1 MIMRPLPR
9 AAKLCAAAA
18 SRRSSRSLRPSSA
31 SSASSSRLLVRA
43 CSSSSSS
50 NGSSDDAA
58 RPLNGL
64 AHPGD
69 DHSASTAAAAVSSA
83 VDRVSSSSSS
93 SSVESADAYEDV
105 DAEPRDFEFTAS
117 RLGLPAFD
125 EAEDEDTEDIREES
139 REDAT
144 AKAER
149 ILAILRHTMTELD
162 IGRVIHRISQYAT
175 TPRVTMQ
182 TRKQF
187 LKSLEARFGPEHT
200 REHELVVAFL
210 TGKDHVIDELRE
222 ESRRTMHELAG
233 APPSSSATTME
244 PSRDVVVPEI
254 MGLHPE
260 LVADPKF
267 IGVAFCYCRMACL
280 NSQKLVRPPL
290 GQHRHAKSSLLQ
302 VKHDFRRVLDSEG
315 LSHFAEMMGIKADV
329 AAAATGRDD
338 DDDEDASAAA
348 ADAEWDEFNLENDRI
363 DFRMLVAETQELIAL
378 LKHELSDETIAK
390 MLIAMLAS
398 LKTTKLH
405 RKIFQEMVCNIQA
418 ALPERS
424 HEPVLSQLVPFLS
437 GHQATYRD
445 FESEGASAALQ
456 HHRSRHEAIIRAL
469 LETRMRLGHI
479 LIHDLDQLDPLASL
493 SPKLAPDV
501 REKVLTAAYNI
512 VSVLSDREY
521 HVFFSRFLKHKLA
534 WRPSRATF
542 GQTFLEDVRKTL
554 GPRNA
559 AAIMPLFEEIFPHLS
574 VETLTICRVKLRH
587 SKKLLRERAA
597 LQAIDDRGR
606 EHLETSWRPDRSVF
620 YRNLPHGV
628 TEKHLRAAL
637 DHIGRVKRFV
647 FFSHPVNGAPDH
659 DKWGRH
665 EEEDDQEDEGDAGE
679 SHDSDADEEAA
690 DAEDDSEAAKL
701 TGSSSGGAS
710 KRSVAKELKTP
721 RRKTHVIASDKK
733 TTYNV
738 LVEFE
743 TEHGRD
749 RALQRAL
756 QIFGVMM
763 GGWKEYRPVFSSPAD
778 QRTSISLQNIPFG
791 TSLDAV
797 LTEVESVLGPHGLS
811 LDLSS
816 GQIPRGV
823 LITSG
828 RVELRFAS
836 FVEAAHVVDLLNAH
850 VSRMK
855 SRREPTGDDLFLATA
870 RENRR
875 KRLEKEQRAEERRA
889 KRDADAVARKQK
901 KAALKKKKAAAAMAL
916 DGSSSVDEDEDAVA
930 KREAAVLSSM
940 SYADVDDDDLMDEE
954 DDEEE
959 EVEEDDDMDENEDAY
974 FAAEEE
980 YERQLT
986 DEDRALRNVPR
997 PFEVTWNPMPRPK
1010 NKHIY
1015 V

>member
-1 MIMRPLPR
+1 MMITRPLPR
-9 AAKLCAAAA
+9 AAQLCATA
-18 SRRSSRSLRPSSA
+18 SRRSSRALRLTPPA
-31 SSASSSRLLVRA
+31 SSRLLARA

-50 NGSSDDAA
+50 GASGASDAAA

-64 AHPGD
+64 AHSD
-69 DHSASTAAAAVSSA
+69 DGRSAHVAAVASA
-83 VDRVSSSSSS
+83 VADR
-93 SSVESADAYEDV
+93 ADAHAHAAVDV
-105 DAEPRDFEFTAS
+105 DADVEPRDFEFTAS

-139 REDAT
+139 REAAT

-210 TGKDHVIDELRE
+210 TGKDHVIDELRD
-222 ESRRTMHELAG
+222 ESRRTMTELA
-233 APPSSSATTME
+233 AASAAATPE
-244 PSRDVVVPEI
+244 PARDVVVPEI

-329 AAAATGRDD
+329 GAADRTGGHDDNDD
-338 DDDEDASAAA
+338 DGNDGNDGNAALLLDG
-348 ADAEWDEFNLENDRI
+348 DAEWDEFNLENDRI

-378 LKHELSDETIAK
+378 LKRELSDETIAK

-424 HEPVLSQLVPFLS
+424 HEAVLSQLVPFLS

-479 LIHDLDQLDPLASL
+479 MIHDLDQLDPLASL

-597 LQAIDDRGR
+597 LQAVDERGR
-606 EHLETSWRPDRSVF
+606 ERLETTWRADRSVF

-647 FFSHPVNGAPDH
+647 FFAHPVNGAPDQ

-665 EEEDDQEDEGDAGE
+665 HDDDE
-679 SHDSDADEEAA
+679 DADADA
-690 DAEDDSEAAKL
+690 DAEQPPAGDDDGVEEEEPAAAAA
-701 TGSSSGGAS
+701 AS
-710 KRSVAKELKTP
+710 PGKRAVAKELKTP

-733 TTYNV
+733 TSYNV

-763 GGWKEYRPVFSSPAD
+763 GGWKEYRPVFSSPAEG
-778 QRTSISLQNIPFG
+778 RTAISLQNIPFG
-791 TSLDAV
+791 TSLDSL
-797 LTEVESVLGPHGLS
+797 LTEVEAVLAPHGLA
-811 LDLSS
+811 LDLSA

-823 LITSG
+823 LVTSG

-836 FVEAAHVVDLLNAH
+836 FVEAAHVVDLLHAH

-855 SRREPTGDDLFLATA
+855 SRREPAGDDLFLATA

-901 KAALKKKKAAAAMAL
+901 KAALKKKTVTAGAM
-916 DGSSSVDEDEDAVA
+916 DGSVGEDDDALT
-930 KREAAVLSSM
+930 KREAAVLSSL
-940 SYADVDDDDLMDEE
+940 SYADVDDDDELV
-954 DDEEE
+954 DEEE
-959 EVEEDDDMDENEDAY
+959 EEEQEAEDDDVDENEDAY

-980 YERQLT
+980 LERQLS
-986 DEDRALRNVPR
+986 DEDRALRNVLR